1 MRILLLSQRIETE
14 AASERVS
21 GQMIKTT
28 EGGVD
33 AVYELILDGKIGF
46 VSALCSKI

>member
-14 AASERVS
+14 AASERAS

-28 EGGVD
+28 EVVD